1 MESPIIPLGD
11 KIVILPQEEG
21 EQMYGNIIVPDAGQ
35 EKPEMGTVLAVGP
48 GRIST
53 DGTLI
58 PNRIEVGVT
67 VMVPKFGAQVV
78 TVENATINESFE
90 AVPFDSNL
98 LKEILKANRTYHS
111 GEIRINKKG
120 LLDAHL
126 HHGDNLY
133 TGYYSNLS
141 NAIQKIS
148 RLGLANQKEEY
159 TLAGFIESFNN
170 IKNKLTN
177 SIKN

>member
-78 TVENATINESFE
+78 VVENETYIMASEN
-90 AVPFDSNL
+90 D
-98 LKEILKANRTYHS
+98 ILGIIK
-111 GEIRINKKG
+111 
-120 LLDAHL
+120 
-126 HHGDNLY
+126 
-133 TGYYSNLS
+133 
-141 NAIQKIS
+141 
-148 RLGLANQKEEY
+148 QKEDNE
-159 TLAGFIESFNN
+159 
-170 IKNKLTN
+170 
-177 SIKN
+177 

>member
-11 KIVILPQEEG
+11 KIIILPQEEG
-21 EQMYGNIIVPDAGQ
+21 EQMYGNIVVPDAGQ

-78 TVENATINESFE
+78 VVENE
-90 AVPFDSNL
+90 
-98 LKEILKANRTYHS
+98 TYIVS
-111 GEIRINKKG
+111 SENDVLVI
-120 LLDAHL
+120 
-126 HHGDNLY
+126 
-133 TGYYSNLS
+133 
-141 NAIQKIS
+141 
-148 RLGLANQKEEY
+148 
-159 TLAGFIESFNN
+159 
-170 IKNKLTN
+170 IKNKDN
-177 SIKN
+177 E

>member
-11 KIVILPQEEG
+11 KIVISPQEEG

-58 PNRIEVGVT
+58 PNKIKKGVT

-78 TVENATINESFE
+78 TVENE
-90 AVPFDSNL
+90 
-98 LKEILKANRTYHS
+98 TYVIAS
-111 GEIRINKKG
+111 EN
-120 LLDAHL
+120 DV
-126 HHGDNLY
+126 
-133 TGYYSNLS
+133 
-141 NAIQKIS
+141 
-148 RLGLANQKEEY
+148 LG
-159 TLAGFIESFNN
+159 I
-170 IKNKLTN
+170 IKNKEN
-177 SIKN
+177 E